1 MLGDLAAR
9 LATLRDMC
17 HALPLDRLRSLRVVH
32 VFAVIGRNP
41 DLLRVQ
47 LALFGFN
54 LSEWAVWVAVAVYAY
69 DNGGATEA
77 GIVAVIQLVPAG
89 LCGPLISVLADR
101 EPPARLLRRGYIVQS
116 ALMTLVAVVLI
127 GGGPRYLVYF
137 LAALSATAMTT
148 TRPAQAALVPYLARR
163 PEELTATNVVSG
175 WNESMAMLTA
185 PALAGVMLATVG
197 PGWVFAIM
205 AAVTLV
211 SVVLVAPLDQPS
223 HRVELDLA
231 DEEPSSGVFT
241 DLVEG
246 IRVVA
251 GERSARMLVLLL
263 GTQFLALGALDLL
276 TVVVALSVLDLGQGG
291 SGFLGAAFGLG
302 AVLATLLTARFV
314 GSRRLIP
321 WLIAAALAWGGA
333 LLVLGLRPSTVGA
346 VVLLIVAGVG
356 YMLFQVA
363 GRTLLQRAAP
373 ADIVSRVF
381 GLVEGIY
388 MFGLAAGALVVP
400 LLVSALGVKA
410 AVIGTGALLP
420 IALLLCGR
428 ALLQVDAD
436 ATVPIVEIALLRS
449 VPFLE
454 PLPAPELETLARS
467 LVEIDAEPGEVLIA
481 EGDVGDRFYV
491 VAEGEV
497 DASRGGE
504 VVDRFGRGD
513 GFGEIAL
520 LQDVPRTAT
529 CTAVGPAT
537 LYALDR
543 EPFVLAVS
551 GHRRSLDAA
560 SRIVDERLASIAA
573 AAPAAEG

>member
-1 MLGDLAAR
+1 
-9 LATLRDMC
+9 MC
-17 HALPLDRLRSLRVVH
+17 HALALARLRASRVVH
-32 VFAVIGRNP
+32 VFSVIARNP
-41 DLLRVQ
+41 DLLRLQ

-54 LSEWAVWVAVAVYAY
+54 MSEWAVWVAVMVYAY
-69 DNGGATEA
+69 DRGGATEA

-89 LCGPLISVLADR
+89 LCGPVISVLADR
-101 EPPARLLRRGYIVQS
+101 EPPARLLKRGYLVQS
-116 ALMTLVAVVLI
+116 GLLTLVAVVLV

-137 LAALSATAMTT
+137 VSALAATAMTT
-148 TRPAQAALVPYLARR
+148 TRPAQTALVPYLARR

-175 WNESMAMLTA
+175 WNESVAMLAA
-185 PALAGVMLATVG
+185 PAFAGALLATVG
-197 PGWVFAIM
+197 PGWVFAVM
-205 AAVTLV
+205 AAATLV
-211 SVVLVAPLDQPS
+211 SALLVAALDRP
-223 HRVELDLA
+223 RDRLEIDPA
-231 DEEPSSGVFT
+231 DAEASSGVLA
-241 DLVEG
+241 DVVDG

-263 GTQFLALGALDLL
+263 GIQFLALGALDLL

-291 SGFLGAAFGLG
+291 SGFLNAAFGAG

-321 WLIAAALAWGGA
+321 WLIAAAVGWGGA
-333 LLVLGLRPSTVGA
+333 LLVLGVRPSKAAA
-346 VVLLIVAGVG
+346 VALLIVAGVS

-373 ADIVSRVF
+373 ADVVSRVF

-388 MFGLAAGALVVP
+388 MFGLAAGALIVP
-400 LLVSALGVKA
+400 LLVSSLGVKA
-410 AVIGTGALLP
+410 AVIGTGAVLP
-420 IALLLCGR
+420 ISLLLCGR
-428 ALLQVDAD
+428 ALLDVDAD
-436 ATVPIVEIALLRS
+436 ATVPVVEIALLRS

-454 PLPAPELETLARS
+454 SLPAPELETLARS
-467 LVEIDAEPGEVLIA
+467 LVEVDAEPGEVLIA
-481 EGDVGDRFYV
+481 EGEVGDRFYV

-497 DASRGGE
+497 EATRGGE
-504 VVDRFGRGD
+504 PVHRFGRGD

-529 CTAVGPAT
+529 CTAIGPAT

-543 EPFVLAVS
+543 EPFVLAVC

-560 SRIVDERLASIAA
+560 SRIVEERLAGVAP
-573 AAPAAEG
+573 AAPATEG

>member
-1 MLGDLAAR
+1 LK
-9 LATLRDMC
+9 
-17 HALPLDRLRSLRVVH
+17 RLRSSRVVH
-32 VFAVIGRNP
+32 VFAGIARNP
-41 DLLRVQ
+41 ELLRVQ
-47 LALFGFN
+47 FALFGFN
-54 LSEWAVWVAVAVYAY
+54 LAEWGVWVAVAVYAY

-77 GIVAVIQLVPAG
+77 GIVAAIQLVPAG

-101 EPPARLLRRGYIVQS
+101 EPPARLLRRGYLVQS

-137 LAALSATAMTT
+137 LAALVATAMTT
-148 TRPAQAALVPYLARR
+148 TRPAQTALVPFLARR
-163 PEELTATNVVSG
+163 PEELTAANVVSG
-175 WNESMAMLTA
+175 WNESVAMLVA
-185 PALAGVMLATVG
+185 PALAGVLLATVG
-197 PGWVFAIM
+197 PGWVFAAM
-205 AAVTLV
+205 AAATLV
-211 SVVLVAPLDQPS
+211 SAVLVAPLDTTRA
-223 HRVELDLA
+223 RVEPDV
-231 DEEPSSGVFT
+231 EPTAELPGVFA
-241 DLVEG
+241 DVMDG

-251 GERSARMLVLLL
+251 GQRSLRMLVLLL
-263 GTQFLALGALDLL
+263 GIQFLALGALDLL

-291 SGFLGAAFGLG
+291 SGYLNAAFGLG

-321 WLIAAALAWGGA
+321 SLIAAALGWGGA
-333 LLVLGLRPSTVGA
+333 LFVLGVRPSEVGA
-346 VVLLIVAGVG
+346 VVLLTVAGVS

-363 GRTLLQRAAP
+363 ARTLLQRAAP
-373 ADIVSRVF
+373 ADVVSRVF

-410 AVIGTGALLP
+410 AIIGIGAVLP
-420 IALLLCGR
+420 VSLLLCGR
-428 ALLQVDAD
+428 ALLDVDAD
-436 ATVPIVEIALLRS
+436 ATVPVVEIALLRS

-454 PLPAPELETLARS
+454 SLPAPELETLARS
-467 LVEIDAEPGEVLIA
+467 LVEIDAEPGDVLLA

-497 DASRGGE
+497 EASRGGAPLH
-504 VVDRFGRGD
+504 RFGRGD

-520 LQDVPRTAT
+520 LRDVPRTAT
-529 CTAVGPAT
+529 CTAVSRAT

-543 EPFVLAVS
+543 EPFVLAVC
-551 GHRRSLDAA
+551 GHRRSLEAA
-560 SRIVDERLASIAA
+560 SRVVDERLASIPT

>member
-1 MLGDLAAR
+1 MIA
-9 LATLRDMC
+9 
-17 HALPLDRLRSLRVVH
+17 
-32 VFAVIGRNP
+32 RNP
-41 DLLRVQ
+41 ELLRVQ
-47 LALFGFN
+47 FALFGFN
-54 LSEWAVWVAVAVYAY
+54 LSEWGVWVAVAVYAY

-77 GIVAVIQLVPAG
+77 GIVAAIQLIPAA

-101 EPPARLLRRGYIVQS
+101 EPPARLLRRGYVVQT
-116 ALMTLVAVVLI
+116 ALMALVAVVLI

-148 TRPAQAALVPYLARR
+148 TRPAQTALVPFLARR
-163 PEELTATNVVSG
+163 PEELTAANVVSG
-175 WNESMAMLTA
+175 WNESVAMLVA
-185 PALAGVMLATVG
+185 PALAGVLLATVG
-197 PGWVFAIM
+197 PGWVFAVM
-205 AAVTLV
+205 AAATLA
-211 SVVLVAPLDQPS
+211 SAALVAPLDRPLA
-223 HRVELDLA
+223 RVESEVA
-231 DEEPSSGVFT
+231 DAAQPPGVFS
-241 DLVEG
+241 DLVDG

-251 GERSARMLVLLL
+251 GQRSLRMLVLLL
-263 GTQFLALGALDLL
+263 GIQFLALGALDLL

-291 SGFLGAAFGLG
+291 SGFLNAAFGLG

-321 WLIAAALAWGGA
+321 SLIAAAFGWGGA
-333 LLVLGLRPSTVGA
+333 LFVLGVRPSEVGA
-346 VVLLIVAGVG
+346 VVLLIVAGVS

-363 GRTLLQRAAP
+363 ARTLLQRAAP

-400 LLVSALGVKA
+400 LLVSTLGVKA
-410 AVIGTGALLP
+410 AVIGIGLVLPVALV
-420 IALLLCGR
+420 LCGR
-428 ALLQVDAD
+428 ALFDVDAD
-436 ATVPIVEIALLRS
+436 ATVPVVEIALLRS

-467 LVEIDAEPGEVLIA
+467 LIEIDADPGDILVT

-497 DASRGGE
+497 EASRGG
-504 VVDRFGRGD
+504 VPLHRFRRGD

-529 CTAVGPAT
+529 CTAVSRTT

-543 EPFVLAVS
+543 EPFVLAVC
-551 GHRRSLDAA
+551 GHRRSLEAA
-560 SRIVDERLASIAA
+560 NRIVHERLANISAA
-573 AAPAAEG
+573 TAEG